1 MEKKRFIGKESA
13 LPKIRHFCS
22 YQERCHREVRDKL
35 YEYGLDTG
43 TVEEL
48 ITGLIADGF
57 LNEERFAKQYVGGKF
72 RMKQWGRVK
81 IRYSLKQL
89 GVSEANI
96 RIGLR
101 EIAESD
107 YSQVLHQLTHAKWAS
122 LSGEKKQWVRAQKAQ
137 SFLIQR
143 GFEAELIREALH
155 PYLSTSKPTS
165 HGRRTDHSSGH

>member
-1 MEKKRFIGKESA
+1 VEKKRFIGKESA

-22 YQERCHREVRDKL
+22 YQERCHREVKDKL
-35 YEYGLDTG
+35 YGYGLDTG
-43 TVEEL
+43 AVEEM

-89 GVSEANI
+89 GVSEPNI

-101 EIAESD
+101 EIAETD
-107 YSQVLHQLTHAKWAS
+107 YNQLLQELTHSKWAS
-122 LSGEKKQWVRAQKAQ
+122 LSNEKKQWVRAHKTQ

-143 GFEAELIREALH
+143 GFEADRIREALQ
-155 PYLSTSKPTS
+155 PFLSNAKPTT